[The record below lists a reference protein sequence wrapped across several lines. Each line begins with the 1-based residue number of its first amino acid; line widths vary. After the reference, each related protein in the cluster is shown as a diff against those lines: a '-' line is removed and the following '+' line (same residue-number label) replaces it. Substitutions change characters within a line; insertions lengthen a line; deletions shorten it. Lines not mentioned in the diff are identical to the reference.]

1 MASTA
6 VFPPLSD
13 ILANVTAQEV
23 VGNNNNNNMYVDGEE
38 VEASA
43 GGKLIEPPPARGVP
57 PTAWDK
63 PVVPKMLQV
72 AHDEL
77 LRAMV
82 PHIWM
87 PNAEF
92 EIKLGYIDDTGNF
105 RTGVT
110 RSEFENI
117 HTAMVEWQG
126 WDRRTDWYDT
136 RDTFRSDGTRI
147 TEHARAAEP
156 PRAVRKV
163 HVVDVD
169 MKTETNTALRAAIR
183 MEEPTQLTAPQNG
196 APAPY
201 DMHVR
206 IKRRD
211 SFTHHFVR
219 YDLTMVWSGASDSIA
234 RGNEPTYEVEVE
246 FLLQH
251 PGVKAYRE
259 SYAIL
264 TTLMKAVNI
273 ACSTDVKVH
282 RVTQHQPPHS

>member
-1 MASTA
+1 MSEVGIA
-6 VFPPLSD
+6 FQPMPHPPLEM
-13 ILANVTAQEV
+13 TPT
-23 VGNNNNNNMYVDGEE
+23 NNMYVDGEE
-38 VEASA
+38 VAESA
-43 GGKLIEPPPARGVP
+43 GGKLIEPPPARGVA
-57 PTAWDK
+57 PTAWDR
-63 PVVPKMLQV
+63 PVVPKMLQ
-72 AHDEL
+72 ATYDALLHEL
-77 LRAMV
+77 V

-92 EIKLGYIDDTGNF
+92 EIKLGCIDESGNF

-117 HTAMVEWQG
+117 HNALTDWQG

-169 MKTETNTALRAAIR
+169 MKTETNIALRAAVRI
-183 MEEPTQLTAPQNG
+183 EQPTQLTAPQQG
-196 APAPY
+196 AGPAPY

-211 SFTHHFVR
+211 SFTTHFAR

-234 RGNEPTYEVEVE
+234 RSNEPTYEVEVE
-246 FLLQH
+246 FLLDN
-251 PGVKAYRE
+251 PGAKAYRE

-264 TTLMKAVNI
+264 TTLMKAVNV
-273 ACSTDVKVH
+273 ANSTDVKVH
-282 RVTQHQPPHS
+282 RVTHHQPPLY

>member
-1 MASTA
+1 MAA
-6 VFPPLSD
+6 AFAAPV
-13 ILANVTAQEV
+13 LAMPQNPDSQTS
-23 VGNNNNNNMYVDGEE
+23 NNMYVDGEE
-38 VEASA
+38 VEGSA
-43 GGKLIEPPPARGVP
+43 GGKLIEPPPMRGVP

-63 PVVPKMLQV
+63 PVVPRMLQS
-72 AHDEL
+72 AYDEL
-77 LRAMV
+77 LKTMV

-92 EIKLGYIDDTGNF
+92 EIKLGTIDQSGNF

-110 RSEFENI
+110 RSEFENM
-117 HTAMVEWQG
+117 HTALKEWHG

-147 TEHARAAEP
+147 TEHARAAEA

-169 MKTETNTALRAAIR
+169 MKTETNTALRAAVRI
-183 MEEPTQLTAPQNG
+183 EQPTQLTTPASG
-196 APAPY
+196 GPAPY

-234 RGNEPTYEVEVE
+234 RGNEPTYEVEIE
-246 FLLQH
+246 FLLND
-251 PGVKAYRE
+251 GRAKSYRE
-259 SYAIL
+259 SYAVL

-273 ACSTDVKVH
+273 ASSTDVNVH
-282 RVTQHQPPHS
+282 RVTNHQPPMQ